1 MSFVSGIL
9 LAATLSAIP
18 AADMEYVVKTACAE
32 ARGLERR
39 EMEAVAHV
47 IINRYESGRY
57 RSMRDVVLEP
67 GQFNVWRGGHI
78 RGCGSETE
86 KARKAV
92 ENAVAEAEAGID
104 PTFGATHFHNHSVR
118 PRWAK
123 RAKSRI
129 VIGKHVF
136 YRI

>member
-1 MSFVSGIL
+1 MSLLGSIV
-9 LAATLSAIP
+9 LAASLATVP
-18 AADMEYVVKTACAE
+18 PADMEYVVKTVCAE
-32 ARGLERR
+32 ARGLERY

-57 RSMRDVVLEP
+57 RSMRDVVLERN
-67 GQFNVWRGGHI
+67 QFNVWRGGRI
-78 RGCGSETE
+78 GACGRETA
-86 KARKAV
+86 KAREAV
-92 ENAVAEAEAGID
+92 RNAVAQAEAGVD
-104 PTFGATHFHNHSVR
+104 PTLGATHFHNHSVR

-129 VIGKHVF
+129 VIGKHIF